1 MKKLLSLLGSISLIA
16 STSGVAVSCGA
27 SNTRIAT
34 PTLNGDRARELIAK
48 LADSSDFGFTFGD
61 LFSDI
66 DITTT
71 IVNEINRF
79 VSINY
84 NFATT
89 NNTLGTLGLNKYEL
103 TDGGIKAFETRFDNI
118 IRTVAEDS
126 LFNEYSK
133 TIVDGA
139 SNSFEMSLSKQLY
152 SLNPIAT
159 TEVQGQDVEGNT
171 DTYYVAAGTPIM
183 FYDKTEKTD
192 KTWQVYGEEGVTKS
206 ETPTIEDLTQ
216 EFIENGTSPFKIT
229 AFKNEKDA
237 NSGKGKSED
246 IIITSKTA
254 LELRFQDYFN
264 NKKMYDAMT
273 NALTMVYNQSTMWRT
288 SADGAYF
295 DITNPIFSKTGTW
308 TTSDFHTNVKM
319 VWTYTVPKTAADAVQ
334 AALKDT
340 LDADGKFKDGTTG
353 LTDLVKTISGV
364 EAAGTNKDETD
375 GNDPYFGLTG
385 YKGVVVS
392 QDGTTIGDNPISG
405 AAYES
410 AVNATSNLQNRGG
423 ITIQN
428 ANIWYYQNADN
439 KDNVDFVIT
448 LPIFIMQLLGVN
460 KALSPDNKDVTIYTI
475 KGAKATSNPDDGDQ
489 KEISFDRSSSS
500 SDADSYTNLWDLND
514 DYNSK
519 DVDTLASDPVKQESL
534 FQQIQ
539 YLVSQDSNGQE
550 TAKKVIY
557 SKYLDEDDIYY
568 AGLYDQIGK
577 YISKSDSEDE

>member
-34 PTLNGDRARELIAK
+34 PTLNGDRARKLIAK

-89 NNTLGTLGLNKYEL
+89 NNTLGTLGLQKYGL
-103 TDGGIKAFETRFDNI
+103 TDGGNKAFETRFDNI

-133 TIVDGA
+133 TIVNGP
-139 SNSFEMSLSKQLY
+139 SPSFEMTLSKQLY

-159 TEVQGQDVEGNT
+159 TEVQDTEGNT
-171 DTYYVAAGTPIM
+171 YSVAKGTKIK
-183 FYDKTEKTD
+183 FGDGDAAKNWEVLGEDEDKVLAT
-192 KTWQVYGEEGVTKS
+192 S
-206 ETPTIEDLTQ
+206 TPTIKDLTQ
-216 EFIENGTSPFKIT
+216 EFTDGGTSPFKIA
-229 AFKNEKDA
+229 AFDKDGE
-237 NSGKGKSED
+237 SKD
-246 IIITSKTA
+246 ITITSKTA

-295 DITNPIFSKTGTW
+295 DITNPVFSKTGSW

-319 VWTYTVPKTAADAVQ
+319 VWTYTVPKTAADDVQ
-334 AALKDT
+334 AALKGTDKDKA
-340 LDADGKFKDGTTG
+340 LDADGKFTANGITNLSG
-353 LTDLVKTISGV
+353 LVDAISKV
-364 EAAGTNKDETD
+364 AGANTNKDTTD

-410 AVNATSNLQNRGG
+410 AVNATDNLKNSGG
-423 ITIQN
+423 ITVQDSN
-428 ANIWYYQNADN
+428 SWYFQNADN
-439 KDNVDFVIT
+439 KNNVDFVIT
-448 LPIFIMQLLGVN
+448 LPIFILQLLGVD
-460 KALSPDNKDVTIYTI
+460 KAVSPKNDDEKANIYSI
-475 KGAKATSNPDDGDQ
+475 KGANVANDETDQ
-489 KEISFDRSSSS
+489 KAISFDRSSSS
-500 SDADSYTNLWDLND
+500 QSSDSYTTLWKRNNK
-514 DYNSK
+514 YKSE
-519 DVDTLASDPVKQESL
+519 DVNTLASDHVKQESL

>member
-34 PTLNGDRARELIAK
+34 PTLNGDRARKLIAK

-89 NNTLGTLGLNKYEL
+89 NNTLGTLGLQKYGL
-103 TDGGIKAFETRFDNI
+103 TDGGNKAFETRFDNI

-133 TIVDGA
+133 TIVNGP
-139 SNSFEMSLSKQLY
+139 SPSFEMTLSKQLY

-159 TEVQGQDVEGNT
+159 TEVQDTEGNT
-171 DTYYVAAGTPIM
+171 YSVAKGTKIK
-183 FYDKTEKTD
+183 FGDGDAAKNWEVLGEDEDKVLAT
-192 KTWQVYGEEGVTKS
+192 S
-206 ETPTIEDLTQ
+206 TPTIKDLTQ
-216 EFIENGTSPFKIT
+216 EFTDGGTSPFKIA
-229 AFKNEKDA
+229 AFDKDGE
-237 NSGKGKSED
+237 SKD
-246 IIITSKTA
+246 ITITSKTA

-295 DITNPIFSKTGTW
+295 DITNPVFSKTGSW

-334 AALKDT
+334 AALKGTDKDKA
-340 LDADGKFKDGTTG
+340 LDADGKFTANGITNLSG
-353 LTDLVKTISGV
+353 LVDAIKKV
-364 EAAGTNKDETD
+364 AGADTNKDTTD

-410 AVNATSNLQNRGG
+410 AVNATDNLKNSGG
-423 ITIQN
+423 ITVQDSN
-428 ANIWYYQNADN
+428 SWYFQNADN
-439 KDNVDFVIT
+439 KNNVDFVIT
-448 LPIFIMQLLGVN
+448 LPIFILQLLGVD
-460 KALSPDNKDVTIYTI
+460 KAVSPKNDDEKANIYSI
-475 KGAKATSNPDDGDQ
+475 KGANVANDETDQ
-489 KEISFDRSSSS
+489 KAISFDRSSSS
-500 SDADSYTNLWDLND
+500 QSSDSYTTLWKRNNK
-514 DYNSK
+514 YKSE
-519 DVDTLASDPVKQESL
+519 DVNTLASNPVKQESL

>member
-34 PTLNGDRARELIAK
+34 PTLNGDRARKLIAK

-89 NNTLGTLGLNKYEL
+89 NNTLGTLGLQKYGL
-103 TDGGIKAFETRFDNI
+103 TDGGNKAFETRFDNI

-133 TIVDGA
+133 TIVNGP
-139 SNSFEMSLSKQLY
+139 SPSFEMTLSKQLY

-159 TEVQGQDVEGNT
+159 TEVQDTEGNT
-171 DTYYVAAGTPIM
+171 YSVAKGTKIK
-183 FYDKTEKTD
+183 FGDGDAAKNWEVLGEDEDKVLAT
-192 KTWQVYGEEGVTKS
+192 S
-206 ETPTIEDLTQ
+206 TPTIKDLTQ
-216 EFIENGTSPFKIT
+216 EFTDGGTSPFKIA
-229 AFKNEKDA
+229 AFDKDGE
-237 NSGKGKSED
+237 SKD
-246 IIITSKTA
+246 ITITSKTA

-295 DITNPIFSKTGTW
+295 DITNPVFSKTGSW

-334 AALKDT
+334 AALKGTDKDKA
-340 LDADGKFKDGTTG
+340 LDADGKFTANGITNLSG
-353 LTDLVKTISGV
+353 LVDAIKKV
-364 EAAGTNKDETD
+364 AGANTNKDTTD

-410 AVNATSNLQNRGG
+410 AVNATDNLKNSGG
-423 ITIQN
+423 ITVQDSN
-428 ANIWYYQNADN
+428 SWYFQNADN
-439 KDNVDFVIT
+439 KNNVDFVIT
-448 LPIFIMQLLGVN
+448 LPIFILQLLGVD
-460 KALSPDNKDVTIYTI
+460 KAVSPKNDDEKANIYSI
-475 KGAKATSNPDDGDQ
+475 KGANVANDETDQ
-489 KEISFDRSSSS
+489 KAISFDRSSSS
-500 SDADSYTNLWDLND
+500 QSSDSYTTLWKRNNK
-514 DYNSK
+514 YKSE
-519 DVDTLASDPVKQESL
+519 DVNTLASDHVKQESL

>member
-34 PTLNGDRARELIAK
+34 PTLNGDRARKLIAK

-89 NNTLGTLGLNKYEL
+89 NNTLGTLGLQKYGL
-103 TDGGIKAFETRFDNI
+103 TDGGNKAFETRFDNI

-133 TIVDGA
+133 TIVNGP
-139 SNSFEMSLSKQLY
+139 SPSFEMTLSKQLY

-159 TEVQGQDVEGNT
+159 TEVQDTEGNT
-171 DTYYVAAGTPIM
+171 YSVAKGTKIK
-183 FYDKTEKTD
+183 FGDGDAAKNWEVLGEDEDKVLAT
-192 KTWQVYGEEGVTKS
+192 S
-206 ETPTIEDLTQ
+206 TPTIKDLTQ
-216 EFIENGTSPFKIT
+216 EFTDGGTSPFKIA
-229 AFKNEKDA
+229 AFDKDGE
-237 NSGKGKSED
+237 SKD
-246 IIITSKTA
+246 ITITSKTA

-295 DITNPIFSKTGTW
+295 DITNPVFSKTGSW

-319 VWTYTVPKTAADAVQ
+319 VWTYTVPKTAADVVQ
-334 AALKDT
+334 AALKGTDKDKA
-340 LDADGKFKDGTTG
+340 LDADGKFTANGITNLSG
-353 LTDLVKTISGV
+353 LVDAIKKV
-364 EAAGTNKDETD
+364 AGADTNKDTTD

-410 AVNATSNLQNRGG
+410 AVNATDNLKNSGG
-423 ITIQN
+423 ITVQDSN
-428 ANIWYYQNADN
+428 SWYFQNADN
-439 KDNVDFVIT
+439 KNNVDFVIT
-448 LPIFIMQLLGVN
+448 LPIFILQLLGVD
-460 KALSPDNKDVTIYTI
+460 KAVSPKNDDEKANIYSI
-475 KGAKATSNPDDGDQ
+475 KGANVANDETDQ
-489 KEISFDRSSSS
+489 KAISFDRSSSS
-500 SDADSYTNLWDLND
+500 QSSDSYTTLWKRNNK
-514 DYNSK
+514 YKSE
-519 DVDTLASDPVKQESL
+519 DVNTLASDHVKQESL

>member
-34 PTLNGDRARELIAK
+34 PTLNGDRARKLIAK

-89 NNTLGTLGLNKYEL
+89 NNTLGTLGLQKYGL
-103 TDGGIKAFETRFDNI
+103 TDGGNKAFETRFDNI

-133 TIVDGA
+133 TIVNGP
-139 SNSFEMSLSKQLY
+139 SPSFEMTLSKQLY

-159 TEVQGQDVEGNT
+159 TEVQDTEGNT
-171 DTYYVAAGTPIM
+171 YSVAKGTKIK
-183 FYDKTEKTD
+183 FGDGDAAKNWEVLGEDEDKVLAT
-192 KTWQVYGEEGVTKS
+192 S
-206 ETPTIEDLTQ
+206 TPTIKDLTQ
-216 EFIENGTSPFKIT
+216 EFTDGGTSPFKIA
-229 AFKNEKDA
+229 AFDKDGE
-237 NSGKGKSED
+237 SKD
-246 IIITSKTA
+246 ITITSKTA

-295 DITNPIFSKTGTW
+295 DITNPVFSKTGSW

-334 AALKDT
+334 AALKGTDKDKA
-340 LDADGKFKDGTTG
+340 LDADGKFTANGITNLSG
-353 LTDLVKTISGV
+353 LVDAIKKV
-364 EAAGTNKDETD
+364 AGANTNKDTTD

-410 AVNATSNLQNRGG
+410 AVNATDNLKNSGG
-423 ITIQN
+423 ITVQDSN
-428 ANIWYYQNADN
+428 SWYFQNADN
-439 KDNVDFVIT
+439 KNNVDFVIT
-448 LPIFIMQLLGVN
+448 LPIFILQLLGVD
-460 KALSPDNKDVTIYTI
+460 KAVSPKNDDEKANIYSI
-475 KGAKATSNPDDGDQ
+475 KGANVANDETDQ
-489 KEISFDRSSSS
+489 KAISFDRSSSS
-500 SDADSYTNLWDLND
+500 QSSDSYTTLWKRNNK
-514 DYNSK
+514 YKSE
-519 DVDTLASDPVKQESL
+519 DVNTLASNPVKQESL

>member
-34 PTLNGDRARELIAK
+34 PTLNGDRARKLIAK

-89 NNTLGTLGLNKYEL
+89 NNTLGTLGLQKYGL
-103 TDGGIKAFETRFDNI
+103 TDGGNKAFETRFDNI

-133 TIVDGA
+133 TIVNGP
-139 SNSFEMSLSKQLY
+139 SPSFEMTLSKQLY

-159 TEVQGQDVEGNT
+159 TEVQDTEGNT
-171 DTYYVAAGTPIM
+171 YSVAKGTKIK
-183 FYDKTEKTD
+183 FGDGDAAKNWEVLGEDEDKVLAT
-192 KTWQVYGEEGVTKS
+192 S
-206 ETPTIEDLTQ
+206 TPTIKDLTQ
-216 EFIENGTSPFKIT
+216 EFTDGGTSPFKIA
-229 AFKNEKDA
+229 AFDKDGE
-237 NSGKGKSED
+237 SKD
-246 IIITSKTA
+246 ITITSKTA

-295 DITNPIFSKTGTW
+295 DITNPVFSKTGSW

-319 VWTYTVPKTAADAVQ
+319 VWTYTVPKTAADDVQ
-334 AALKDT
+334 AALKGTDKDKA
-340 LDADGKFKDGTTG
+340 LDADGKFTANGITNLSG
-353 LTDLVKTISGV
+353 LVDAIKKV
-364 EAAGTNKDETD
+364 AGADTNKDTTD

-410 AVNATSNLQNRGG
+410 AVNATDNLKNSGG
-423 ITIQN
+423 ITVQDSN
-428 ANIWYYQNADN
+428 SWYFQNADN
-439 KDNVDFVIT
+439 KNNVDFVIT
-448 LPIFIMQLLGVN
+448 LPIFILQLLGVD
-460 KALSPDNKDVTIYTI
+460 KAVSPKNDDEKANIYSI
-475 KGAKATSNPDDGDQ
+475 KGANVANDETDQ
-489 KEISFDRSSSS
+489 KAISFDRSSSS
-500 SDADSYTNLWDLND
+500 QSSDSYTTLWKRNNK
-514 DYNSK
+514 YKSE
-519 DVDTLASDPVKQESL
+519 DVNTLVSDPVKQESL

>member
-34 PTLNGDRARELIAK
+34 PTLNGDRARKLIAK

-89 NNTLGTLGLNKYEL
+89 NNTLGTLGLQKYGL
-103 TDGGIKAFETRFDNI
+103 TDGGNKAFETRFDNI

-133 TIVDGA
+133 TIVNGP
-139 SNSFEMSLSKQLY
+139 SPSFEMTLSKQLY

-159 TEVQGQDVEGNT
+159 TEVQDTEGNT
-171 DTYYVAAGTPIM
+171 YSVAKGTKIK
-183 FYDKTEKTD
+183 FGDGDAAKNWEVLGEDEDKVLAT
-192 KTWQVYGEEGVTKS
+192 S
-206 ETPTIEDLTQ
+206 TPTIKDLTQ
-216 EFIENGTSPFKIT
+216 EFTDGGTSPFKIA
-229 AFKNEKDA
+229 AFDKDGE
-237 NSGKGKSED
+237 SKD
-246 IIITSKTA
+246 ITITSKTA

-295 DITNPIFSKTGTW
+295 DITNPVFSKTGSW

-319 VWTYTVPKTAADAVQ
+319 VWTYTVPKTAADDVQ
-334 AALKDT
+334 AALKGTDKDKA
-340 LDADGKFKDGTTG
+340 LDADGKFTANGITNLSG
-353 LTDLVKTISGV
+353 LVDAIKKV
-364 EAAGTNKDETD
+364 AGADTNKNTTD

-410 AVNATSNLQNRGG
+410 AVNATDNLKNSGG
-423 ITIQN
+423 ITVQDSN
-428 ANIWYYQNADN
+428 SWYFQNADN
-439 KDNVDFVIT
+439 KNNVDFVIT
-448 LPIFIMQLLGVN
+448 LPIFILQLLGVD
-460 KALSPDNKDVTIYTI
+460 KAVSPKNDDEKANIYSI
-475 KGAKATSNPDDGDQ
+475 KGANVANDETDQ
-489 KEISFDRSSSS
+489 KAISFDRSSSS
-500 SDADSYTNLWDLND
+500 QSSDSYTTLWKRNNK
-514 DYNSK
+514 YKSE
-519 DVDTLASDPVKQESL
+519 DVNTLASDPVKQESL

>member
-34 PTLNGDRARELIAK
+34 PTLNGDRARKLIAK

-89 NNTLGTLGLNKYEL
+89 NNTLGTLGLQKYGL
-103 TDGGIKAFETRFDNI
+103 TDGGNKAFETRFDNI

-133 TIVDGA
+133 TIVNGP
-139 SNSFEMSLSKQLY
+139 SPSFEMTLSKQLY

-159 TEVQGQDVEGNT
+159 TEVQDTEGNT
-171 DTYYVAAGTPIM
+171 YSVAKGTKIK
-183 FYDKTEKTD
+183 FGDGDAAKNWEVLGEDEDKVLAT
-192 KTWQVYGEEGVTKS
+192 S
-206 ETPTIEDLTQ
+206 TPTIKDLTQ
-216 EFIENGTSPFKIT
+216 EFTDGGTSPFKIA
-229 AFKNEKDA
+229 AFDKDGE
-237 NSGKGKSED
+237 SKD
-246 IIITSKTA
+246 ITITSKTA

-295 DITNPIFSKTGTW
+295 DITNPVFSKTGSW

-319 VWTYTVPKTAADAVQ
+319 VWTYTVPKTAADVVQ
-334 AALKDT
+334 AALKGTDKDKA
-340 LDADGKFKDGTTG
+340 LDADGKFTANGITNLSG
-353 LTDLVKTISGV
+353 LVDAISKV
-364 EAAGTNKDETD
+364 AGANTNKDTTD

-410 AVNATSNLQNRGG
+410 AVNATDNLKNSGG
-423 ITIQN
+423 ITVQDSN
-428 ANIWYYQNADN
+428 SWYFQNADN
-439 KDNVDFVIT
+439 KNNVDFVIT
-448 LPIFIMQLLGVN
+448 LPIFILQLLGVD
-460 KALSPDNKDVTIYTI
+460 KAVSPKNDDEKANIYSI
-475 KGAKATSNPDDGDQ
+475 KGANVANDETDQ
-489 KEISFDRSSSS
+489 KAISFDRSSSS
-500 SDADSYTNLWDLND
+500 QSSDSYTTLWKRNNK
-514 DYNSK
+514 YKSE
-519 DVDTLASDPVKQESL
+519 DVNTLASDAVKQESL

>member
-34 PTLNGDRARELIAK
+34 PTLNGDRARKLIAK

-89 NNTLGTLGLNKYEL
+89 NNTLGTLGLQKYGL
-103 TDGGIKAFETRFDNI
+103 TDGGNKAFETRFDNI

-133 TIVDGA
+133 TIVNGP
-139 SNSFEMSLSKQLY
+139 SPSFEMTLSKQLY

-159 TEVQGQDVEGNT
+159 TEVQDTEGNT
-171 DTYYVAAGTPIM
+171 YSVAKGTKIK
-183 FYDKTEKTD
+183 FGDGDAAKNWEVLGEDEDKVLAT
-192 KTWQVYGEEGVTKS
+192 S
-206 ETPTIEDLTQ
+206 TPTIKDLTQ
-216 EFIENGTSPFKIT
+216 EFTDGGTSPFKIA
-229 AFKNEKDA
+229 AFDKDGE
-237 NSGKGKSED
+237 SKD
-246 IIITSKTA
+246 ITITSKTA

-295 DITNPIFSKTGTW
+295 DITNPVFSKTGSW

-319 VWTYTVPKTAADAVQ
+319 VWTYTVPKTAADDVQ
-334 AALKDT
+334 AALKGTDKDKA
-340 LDADGKFKDGTTG
+340 LDADGKFTANGITNLSG
-353 LTDLVKTISGV
+353 LVDAIKKV
-364 EAAGTNKDETD
+364 AGADTNKDTTD

-410 AVNATSNLQNRGG
+410 AVNATDNLKNSGG
-423 ITIQN
+423 ITVQDSN
-428 ANIWYYQNADN
+428 SWYFQNADN
-439 KDNVDFVIT
+439 KNNVDFVIT
-448 LPIFIMQLLGVN
+448 LPIFILQLLGVD
-460 KALSPDNKDVTIYTI
+460 KAVSPKNDDEKANIYSI
-475 KGAKATSNPDDGDQ
+475 KGANVANDETDQ
-489 KEISFDRSSSS
+489 KAISFDRSSSS
-500 SDADSYTNLWDLND
+500 QSSDSYTTLWKRNNK
-514 DYNSK
+514 YKSE
-519 DVDTLASDPVKQESL
+519 DVNTLASDPVKQESL

>member
-34 PTLNGDRARELIAK
+34 PTLNGDRARKLIAK

-89 NNTLGTLGLNKYEL
+89 NNTLGTLGLQKYGL
-103 TDGGIKAFETRFDNI
+103 TDGGNKAFETRFDNI

-133 TIVDGA
+133 TIVNGP
-139 SNSFEMSLSKQLY
+139 SPSFEMTLSKQLY

-159 TEVQGQDVEGNT
+159 TEVQDTEGNT
-171 DTYYVAAGTPIM
+171 YSVAKGTKIK
-183 FYDKTEKTD
+183 FGDGDAAKNWEVLGEDEDKVLAT
-192 KTWQVYGEEGVTKS
+192 S
-206 ETPTIEDLTQ
+206 TPTIKDLTQ
-216 EFIENGTSPFKIT
+216 EFTDGGTSPFKIA
-229 AFKNEKDA
+229 AFDKDGE
-237 NSGKGKSED
+237 SKD
-246 IIITSKTA
+246 ITITSKTA

-295 DITNPIFSKTGTW
+295 DITNPVFSKTGSW

-319 VWTYTVPKTAADAVQ
+319 VWTYTVPKTAADDVQ
-334 AALKDT
+334 AALKGTDKDKA
-340 LDADGKFKDGTTG
+340 LDADGKFTANGITNLSG
-353 LTDLVKTISGV
+353 LVDAIKKV
-364 EAAGTNKDETD
+364 AGADTNKDTTD

-410 AVNATSNLQNRGG
+410 AVNATDNLKNSGG
-423 ITIQN
+423 ITVQDSN
-428 ANIWYYQNADN
+428 SWYFQNADN
-439 KDNVDFVIT
+439 KNNVDFVIT
-448 LPIFIMQLLGVN
+448 LPIFILQLLGVD
-460 KALSPDNKDVTIYTI
+460 KAVSPKNDDEKANIYSI
-475 KGAKATSNPDDGDQ
+475 KGANVANDETDQ
-489 KEISFDRSSSS
+489 KAISFDRSSSS
-500 SDADSYTNLWDLND
+500 QSSDSYTTLWKRNNK
-514 DYNSK
+514 YKSE
-519 DVDTLASDPVKQESL
+519 DVNTLASEPVKQESL

>member
-34 PTLNGDRARELIAK
+34 PTLNGDRARKLIAK

-89 NNTLGTLGLNKYEL
+89 NNTLGTLGLQKYGL
-103 TDGGIKAFETRFDNI
+103 TDGGNKAFETRFDNI

-133 TIVDGA
+133 TIVNGP
-139 SNSFEMSLSKQLY
+139 SPSFEMTLSKQLY

-159 TEVQGQDVEGNT
+159 TEVQDTEGNT
-171 DTYYVAAGTPIM
+171 YSVAKGTKIK
-183 FYDKTEKTD
+183 FGDGDAAKNWEVLGEDEDKVLAT
-192 KTWQVYGEEGVTKS
+192 S
-206 ETPTIEDLTQ
+206 TPTIKDLTQ
-216 EFIENGTSPFKIT
+216 EFTDGGTSPFKIA
-229 AFKNEKDA
+229 AFDKDGE
-237 NSGKGKSED
+237 SKD
-246 IIITSKTA
+246 ITITSKTA

-295 DITNPIFSKTGTW
+295 DITNPVFSKTGSW

-319 VWTYTVPKTAADAVQ
+319 VWTYTVPKTAADVVQ
-334 AALKDT
+334 AALKGTDKDKA
-340 LDADGKFKDGTTG
+340 LDADGKFTANGITNLSG
-353 LTDLVKTISGV
+353 LVDAISKV
-364 EAAGTNKDETD
+364 AGANTNKDTTD

-410 AVNATSNLQNRGG
+410 AVNATDNLKNSGG
-423 ITIQN
+423 ITVQDSN
-428 ANIWYYQNADN
+428 SWYFQNADN
-439 KDNVDFVIT
+439 KNNVDFVIT
-448 LPIFIMQLLGVN
+448 LPIFILQLLGVD
-460 KALSPDNKDVTIYTI
+460 KAVSPKNDDEKANIYSI
-475 KGAKATSNPDDGDQ
+475 KGANVANDETDQ
-489 KEISFDRSSSS
+489 KAISFDRSSSS
-500 SDADSYTNLWDLND
+500 QSSDSYTTLWKRNNK
-514 DYNSK
+514 YKSE
-519 DVDTLASDPVKQESL
+519 DVNTLASDPVKQESL

>member
-34 PTLNGDRARELIAK
+34 PTLNGDRARKLIAK

-89 NNTLGTLGLNKYEL
+89 NNTLGTLGLQKYGL
-103 TDGGIKAFETRFDNI
+103 TDGGNKAFETRFDNI

-133 TIVDGA
+133 TIVNGP
-139 SNSFEMSLSKQLY
+139 SPSFEMTLSKQLY

-159 TEVQGQDVEGNT
+159 TEVQDTEGNT
-171 DTYYVAAGTPIM
+171 YSVAKGTKIK
-183 FYDKTEKTD
+183 FGDGDAAKNWEVLGEDEDKVLAT
-192 KTWQVYGEEGVTKS
+192 S
-206 ETPTIEDLTQ
+206 TPTIKDLTQ
-216 EFIENGTSPFKIT
+216 EFTDGGTSPFKIA
-229 AFKNEKDA
+229 AFDKDGE
-237 NSGKGKSED
+237 SKD
-246 IIITSKTA
+246 ITITSKTA

-295 DITNPIFSKTGTW
+295 DITNPVFSKTGSW

-334 AALKDT
+334 AALKGTDKDKA
-340 LDADGKFKDGTTG
+340 LDADGKFTANGITNLSG
-353 LTDLVKTISGV
+353 LVDAIKKV
-364 EAAGTNKDETD
+364 AGANTNKDTTD

-410 AVNATSNLQNRGG
+410 AVNATDNLKNSGG
-423 ITIQN
+423 ITVQDSN
-428 ANIWYYQNADN
+428 SWYFQNADN
-439 KDNVDFVIT
+439 KNNVDFVIT
-448 LPIFIMQLLGVN
+448 LPIFILQLLGVD
-460 KALSPDNKDVTIYTI
+460 KAVSPKNDDEKANIYSI
-475 KGAKATSNPDDGDQ
+475 KGANVANDETDQ
-489 KEISFDRSSSS
+489 KAISFDRSSSS
-500 SDADSYTNLWDLND
+500 QSSDSYTTLWKRNNK
-514 DYNSK
+514 YKSE
-519 DVDTLASDPVKQESL
+519 DVNTLASDLVKQESL

>member
-34 PTLNGDRARELIAK
+34 PTLNGDRARKLIAK

-89 NNTLGTLGLNKYEL
+89 NNTLGTLGLQKYGL
-103 TDGGIKAFETRFDNI
+103 TDGGNKAFETRFDNI

-133 TIVDGA
+133 TIVNGP
-139 SNSFEMSLSKQLY
+139 SPSFEMTLSKQLY

-159 TEVQGQDVEGNT
+159 TEVQDTEGNT
-171 DTYYVAAGTPIM
+171 YSVAKGTKIK
-183 FYDKTEKTD
+183 FGDGDAAKNWEVLGEDEDKVLAT
-192 KTWQVYGEEGVTKS
+192 S
-206 ETPTIEDLTQ
+206 TPTIKDLTQ
-216 EFIENGTSPFKIT
+216 EFTDGGTSPFKIA
-229 AFKNEKDA
+229 AFDKDGE
-237 NSGKGKSED
+237 SKD
-246 IIITSKTA
+246 ITITSKTA

-295 DITNPIFSKTGTW
+295 DITNPVFSKTGSW

-319 VWTYTVPKTAADAVQ
+319 VWTYTVPKTAADVVQ
-334 AALKDT
+334 AALKGTDKDKA
-340 LDADGKFKDGTTG
+340 LDADGKFTANGITNLSG
-353 LTDLVKTISGV
+353 LVDAIKKV
-364 EAAGTNKDETD
+364 AGADTNKDTTD

-410 AVNATSNLQNRGG
+410 AVNATDNLKNSGG
-423 ITIQN
+423 ITVQDSN
-428 ANIWYYQNADN
+428 SWYFQNADN
-439 KDNVDFVIT
+439 KNNVDFVIT
-448 LPIFIMQLLGVN
+448 LPIFILQLLGVD
-460 KALSPDNKDVTIYTI
+460 KAVSPKNDDEKANIYSI
-475 KGAKATSNPDDGDQ
+475 KGANVANDETDQ
-489 KEISFDRSSSS
+489 KAISFDRSSSS
-500 SDADSYTNLWDLND
+500 QSSDSYTTLWKRNNK
-514 DYNSK
+514 YKSE
-519 DVDTLASDPVKQESL
+519 DVNTLASDPVKQESL